1 MNTTFTTSERT
12 EKFIVALQKIEEA
25 ESAVLDAMSES
36 YGEEQGFEMTGKL
49 GFDNLNDEVLRCM
62 RIAILGNL
70 RDTPTT
76 I

>member
-1 MNTTFTTSERT
+1 
-12 EKFIVALQKIEEA
+12 
-25 ESAVLDAMSES
+25 MSES
-36 YGEEQGFEMTGKL
+36 YGENQGFEMTQKL

-62 RIAILGNL
+62 RIAILENL